1 MLDAGWQMHGLH
13 EEEMG
18 VGGALLVETETD
30 ASVGADAGGG
40 SVQRAASRE
49 QTAVQ
54 PPGQRVVS

>member
-1 MLDAGWQMHGLH
+1 MHGLH

>member
-40 SVQRAASRE
+40 SVRAACRE
-49 QTAVQ
+49 QFSHQ
-54 PPGQRVVS
+54 DSEW

>member
-40 SVQRAASRE
+40 SVQRA
-49 QTAVQ
+49 VQ

>member
-1 MLDAGWQMHGLH
+1 MHGLH

-18 VGGALLVETETD
+18 VGRALLVETETD

-40 SVQRAASRE
+40 SVQRA
-49 QTAVQ
+49 VQ